1 MKRTLVAGPVTV
13 IPAAILAAI
22 LAVGFVSTSAGA
34 SPRAVAEACAV
45 DLGSVTAG
53 GDHRTQIMTATS
65 PPTRTYEH
73 IVGRDVYPD
82 GQVRLSATMTA
93 DANAGGPEVSGYLVI
108 GDALDKSFYAANFS
122 DGEILHSSLS
132 RVGGGWAGFT
142 AIDQST
148 YSAGS
153 FHRTNTYGLRSDGV
167 LFRWTVDTQ
176 GVWRNKT
183 SYPGFAAVKSMTLIS
198 QTRTYDTFLA
208 NTRGGALYTIHIPT
222 ATPLKPIVKLVR
234 GSTWQGFEA
243 LVAQRCGQY
252 GTVLVGIDKDTS
264 SAYLYAVGH
273 ANGTATVIQGR
284 GKVAVALDDPVYF
297 HWTGP
302 AAVPPFGE

>member
-1 MKRTLVAGPVTV
+1 MKRTLVTGTV
-13 IPAAILAAI
+13 ATL
-22 LAVGFVSTSAGA
+22 LAVGLLPTSADA
-34 SPRAVAEACAV
+34 SPRAATQACEV
-45 DLGSVTAG
+45 NLGSVTAG
-53 GDHRTQIMTATS
+53 GDQWTQLMAATT

-93 DANAGGPEVSGYLVI
+93 DANAAGPEVSGYLVI
-108 GDALDKSFYAANFS
+108 GDALYKSFYAANFA
-122 DGEILHSSLS
+122 DGAILRSSLN

-142 AIDQST
+142 AVDQST
-148 YSAGS
+148 YASGS
-153 FHRTNTYGLRSDGV
+153 FYRTNTYGLRSDGV

-183 SYPGFAAVKSMTLIS
+183 SYPGFPAVKSMTLIS

-222 ATPLKPIVKLVR
+222 AASAGAVVKLIR

-252 GTVLVGIDKDTS
+252 GTLLIGIDKDTK

-273 ANGTATVIQGR
+273 ANGTATVIQSR
-284 GKVAVALDDPVYF
+284 GKLPVSLDDPVYF

-302 AAVPPFGE
+302 AATPPYGE